1 MLKSAK
7 DKRQNNLHNNI
18 EMQDLK
24 IVITNAFAFGLS
36 MSDANEIL
44 QACSLALAIIYTT
57 ISIIKK
63 IKDNGKN

>member
-1 MLKSAK
+1 
-7 DKRQNNLHNNI
+7 
-18 EMQDLK
+18 MQDLK

-63 IKDNGKN
+63 VKDNGKN